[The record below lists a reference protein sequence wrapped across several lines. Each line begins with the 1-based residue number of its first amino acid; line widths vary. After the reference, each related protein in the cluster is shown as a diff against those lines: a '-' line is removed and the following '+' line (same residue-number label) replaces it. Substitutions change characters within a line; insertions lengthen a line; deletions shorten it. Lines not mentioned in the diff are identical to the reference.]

1 MKPNKKIIITS
12 VVLTL
17 MLFFFLVKFPVYI
30 KNTAIKKLEETL
42 GRKINSGKFKYN
54 HLTATIYLEDFQIM
68 EADEKDIFLSFD
80 SFNINIDPTKF
91 IVKTLYFKEISL
103 INPTFRYEVS
113 DKGKNF
119 DDILKKMS
127 SGKNIESKEN
137 DMFFKKIG
145 VGNILVD
152 RYTLYYSDRTIK
164 GDSMVKFKSPKFQ
177 YENNTVNFS
186 SGLELSKKDSIALSL
201 EADTSTGD
209 FKGVFNAE
217 NITLDENSFIIKKI
231 KGYDSLTG
239 NIKAEI
245 PFSGNFKNKVYLLK
259 GDVYS
264 ENFNIKNKTQSI
276 SFKSGDININE
287 ISFPKL
293 SINIDKI
300 NLDNFVADYKQS
312 PEDKKTKSNKSFEIP
327 DFKIREINLS
337 DSVILTSN
345 SSLTKIGLSGKN
357 ISNEKN
363 SESDIQLYFSLDEKT
378 SISTDSTLRLKE
390 TLKNPKDLL
399 QLITIEGKLNANGG
413 DLDFL
418 KYIKNLP
425 YKMSSKDF
433 SIGGDFLFKYPNISA
448 AADISMKSL
457 EGFNDKESS
466 FSMDQIEMSN
476 KIHYHIENKKL
487 DVSGPGE
494 VKNMFFKSDKEKNL
508 FEGDFSFL
516 SKELSKESFILDSIN
531 LKNAK
536 LDLTTKPKETEN
548 KEILEKEKNKI
559 PWIKV
564 ANFDIQNS
572 QILSDNFSLTE
583 IKGLFEN
590 LSTKKGEGK
599 VNLAGKLNDKTSL
612 AIKGDILL
620 DKDLEFTEDVKDI
633 GYRGKVSLDSLG
645 IEDLEPFLKEIPY
658 KIEGVVTLDSDI
670 SYSKGSLSSQ
680 NSLSIDNLN
689 LYASESTD
697 EFSTKKIISSFL
709 IQIKDK
715 KYNITK
721 GKFNLDEFKGIFG
734 KNKYLSFSGN
744 NISLILNR
752 LNKDE
757 FNADEL
763 IISNPD
769 VVINKKTENIEKTK
783 KSEKSKMRIDIKKL
797 NISDGYLDLLT
808 KSSSYPIDKLLLKLN
823 DFSTSKNKKTD
834 IILDSVI
841 KTGGT
846 LSAKGS
852 YSLRKDWEFSPKTMD
867 INGEFTLNN
876 LDLTPYKNILELY
889 FPNYLNSGKTDW
901 KASYKIE
908 KGKLNGT
915 NDITFKN
922 ISLGQSTGNNT
933 SIPLKTAV
941 GILSDKSGN
950 FNLKIPISGDLN
962 NPQFKLRDIF
972 IQSLK
977 SILIKTVTS
986 PLNIITKTIESEEIS
1001 KINFIFLSDNLALTE
1016 IQKLEK
1022 ISQMLKEREELNVKF
1037 ILYTDFFRETELL
1050 RLKSIKDIILMSSKD
1065 SKDLESQVNELMNS
1079 RKEKIITYF
1088 REKSLDNRISVEVST
1103 GKRIYPQADVI
1114 FISP

>member
-12 VVLTL
+12 VFLTL
-17 MLFFFLVKFPVYI
+17 MLFFFLIKFPVYI

-68 EADEKDIFLSFD
+68 EADEKDVFLSFD
-80 SFNINIDPTKF
+80 SFNINVDPTKF
-91 IVKTLYFKEISL
+91 ITKTLYFKEISL

-113 DKGKNF
+113 DEGKNF
-119 DDILKKMS
+119 DDILEKMGS
-127 SGKNIESKEN
+127 SKNKESKEGG
-137 DMFFKKIG
+137 MFFRKIG
-145 VGNILVD
+145 IGNILVD
-152 RYTLYYSDRTIK
+152 RYTLYHADKTIE
-164 GDSMVKFKSPKFQ
+164 GDSAVKFISPNLQ
-177 YENNTVNFS
+177 YNNNILNFS

-217 NITLDENSFIIKKI
+217 NITLDDTPFIINKI

-239 NIKAEI
+239 NIKADI
-245 PFSGNFKNKVYLLK
+245 PFNGNYKNKVYLLK
-259 GDVYS
+259 GKLYS
-264 ENFNIKNKTQSI
+264 ENFNIKNETQSI
-276 SFKSGDININE
+276 SFKSGDITLNE
-287 ISFPKL
+287 ISFPDP
-293 SINIDKI
+293 SINISSI
-300 NLDNFVADYKQS
+300 TLDNLVADYKK
-312 PEDKKTKSNKSFEIP
+312 PLEDKESESNKPFEIP
-327 DFKIREINLS
+327 DFKIEELNIS
-337 DSVILTSN
+337 DSSLLTSG
-345 SSLTKIGLSGKN
+345 SSVTKIDFKGKN
-357 ISNEKN
+357 LTNEKE
-363 SESDIQLYFSLDEKT
+363 SKSDIQLSFSLDEKT
-378 SISTDSTLRLKE
+378 SVSIDSSVIFKD

-399 QLITIEGKLNANGG
+399 QLMSSEGKLKASGG
-413 DLDFL
+413 DLASL
-418 KYIKNLP
+418 KNIKNLP
-425 YKMSSKDF
+425 YQLSTENF
-433 SIGGDFLFKYPNISA
+433 SIGGNYSLRYPEVSANTNIS
-448 AADISMKSL
+448 IESL
-457 EGFNDKESS
+457 GGFSEEKSS
-466 FSMDQIEMSN
+466 FSINHMKISN
-476 KIHYHIENKKL
+476 KIRYHMEDKKFKI
-487 DVSGPGE
+487 SGPGE
-494 VKNMFFKSDKEKNL
+494 IKSMIFKSSKGKNL
-508 FEGDFSFL
+508 FSGDFSFL
-516 SKELSKESFILDSIN
+516 SKDISKESLILDFIN

-536 LDLTTKPKETEN
+536 IDLTSKAKETEN
-548 KEILEKEKNKI
+548 KEVLEKEKKKI
-559 PWIKV
+559 PWIYISK
-564 ANFDIQNS
+564 FDIENS
-572 QILSDNFSLTE
+572 ELLSDDFSLT
-583 IKGLFEN
+583 GVMGSLEN
-590 LSTKKGEGK
+590 LSSKKGEGK
-599 VNLAGKLNDKTSL
+599 VALTGKLNNKSPMT
-612 AIKGDILL
+612 IGGNILL
-620 DKDLEFTEDVKDI
+620 DRDLEFTEDMKNI

-645 IEDLEPFLKEIPY
+645 IEDLSPFLKEVPY
-658 KIEGVVTLDSDI
+658 TIEGVAKLDSDL
-670 SYSKGSLSSQ
+670 SYTKGNFSSQ
-680 NSLSIDNLN
+680 NSLSVDNLAIYSN
-689 LYASESTD
+689 ESTD
-697 EFSTKKIISSFL
+697 EFSTKKVTSSFF

-721 GKFNLDEFKGIFG
+721 GKFNLEDFKGLFG
-734 KNKYLSFSGN
+734 KDRYSSFSGS

-757 FNADEL
+757 FVADEL
-763 IISNPD
+763 TVSKPIL
-769 VVINKKTENIEKTK
+769 VIDKKTESIEKIQKSEKTK
-783 KSEKSKMRIDIKKL
+783 MKIDIKKL
-797 NISDGYLDLLT
+797 DILEGDFNLST
-808 KSSSYPIDKLLLKLN
+808 KNSSYPIQKILLKLN
-823 DFSTSKNKKTD
+823 NFSTSKNKKTD
-834 IILDSVI
+834 ISLDSVV

-852 YSLRKDWEFSPKTMD
+852 YYLREDWNFSPKTMD
-867 INGEFTLNN
+867 IDGEFTLNN

-901 KASYKIE
+901 KAGYKIE

-986 PLNIITKTIESEEIS
+986 PLNIITKTIESEEVS
-1001 KINFIFLSDNLALTE
+1001 KINFIFLSDDLALTE

-1022 ISQMLKEREELNVKF
+1022 VSQMLKEREELSVKF

-1065 SKDLESQVNELMNS
+1065 SKNLESQIEDLMNS

-1088 REKSLDNRISVEVST
+1088 REKSQDKRISVEIST
-1103 GKRIYPQADVI
+1103 DKRVYPQADVI